1 MISGVG
7 GGGNRSCRG
16 LAAVTHGLPRVRVG
30 ARFAVRREPRC
41 VKRMLLLAEMPVHM
55 ESVRDLLDAH
65 DVAPYPTELSDGDE
79 SAGVALV
86 LLDADIAG
94 LAASYLENGG
104 DLPAEQWRVLSEC
117 AAVAR
122 VVVPNLRGDAWVYF
136 ARLYALAQAMLRGAP
151 DLPPSRE
158 R

>member
-1 MISGVG
+1 
-7 GGGNRSCRG
+7 
-16 LAAVTHGLPRVRVG
+16 
-30 ARFAVRREPRC
+30 
-41 VKRMLLLAEMPVHM
+41 MLLLAEMPVHM

-94 LAASYLENGG
+94 LAASYLESGG
-104 DLPAEQWRVLSEC
+104 ELPVEQWRVLSEC

-136 ARLYALAQAMLRGAP
+136 ARLYALAQAMLRDAP
-151 DLPPSRE
+151 DLPAD
-158 R
+158 

>member
-1 MISGVG
+1 
-7 GGGNRSCRG
+7 
-16 LAAVTHGLPRVRVG
+16 
-30 ARFAVRREPRC
+30 
-41 VKRMLLLAEMPVHM
+41 M

-65 DVAPYPTELSDGDE
+65 DVAPYPAELSDGDE

-104 DLPAEQWRVLSEC
+104 ELPAEQWRVLSEC

-136 ARLYALAQAMLRGAP
+136 ARLYALTQAMLRRAP
-151 DLPPSRE
+151 DLPAD
-158 R
+158 